1 MRFFG
6 TPSGVRRPGRRPLIV
21 IADFLLAEF
30 AASAAF
36 AQQPQPPAPV
46 PPANPSPAQTTPA
59 AEAPAAPATD
69 EFAKAVY
76 FGKKFFEMSDYPNAW
91 QQFAK
96 ADALQPD
103 QPGVLYDMAMLLARA
118 GRYSEAQAKVDRYN
132 QLFPNGGGE
141 HPVAQVP
148 TEVDI
153 PP

>member
-1 MRFFG
+1 MRFFSN
-6 TPSGVRRPGRRPLIV
+6 PSGVRWPGRRALIV
-21 IADFLLAEF
+21 IVGLLFAGF

-36 AQQPQPPAPV
+36 AQEKQPPAPV
-46 PPANPSPAQTTPA
+46 PPANPSPAQTPA
-59 AEAPAAPATD
+59 AEAPTAPATD

-141 HPVAQVP
+141 P
-148 TEVDI
+148 TWA
-153 PP
+153 